1 MAKKFTG
8 KVRQNADDIT
18 LNPPSGVLVTGR
30 CPLTGV
36 PSFISCRSH
45 PTKGSCA
52 ITDILQY
59 SAKKLCHA
67 LCELNFM
74 QCRKTKIVV

>member
-1 MAKKFTG
+1 MGLETAKKFTG

-18 LNPPSGVLVTGR
+18 LNPRSGVLVTGR

-52 ITDILQY
+52 FTDTLQY
-59 SAKKLCHA
+59 SGK
-67 LCELNFM
+67 
-74 QCRKTKIVV
+74 KIVPCTVRIDFYAM